1 MIDIATQK
9 TKELRK
15 VLQWNILN
23 MKKLE

>member
-1 MIDIATQK
+1 MIDIAFQK

-15 VLQWNILN
+15 VLQWNTLN